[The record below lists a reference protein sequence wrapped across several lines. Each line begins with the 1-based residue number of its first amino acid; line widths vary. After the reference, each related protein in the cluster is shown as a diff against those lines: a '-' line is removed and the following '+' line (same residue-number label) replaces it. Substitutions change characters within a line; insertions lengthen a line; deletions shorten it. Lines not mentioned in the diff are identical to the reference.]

1 MDVEISEMLK
11 ILNDYEGNEKEIF
24 ELIQA
29 EAMVKYK
36 QCEEMIDTILNNKSK
51 TEKEKH
57 EAIMS
62 MIGHIF
68 TCGVSYGSV
77 QVPLAM
83 IKNRQS
89 SIH

>member
-1 MDVEISEMLK
+1 MGVEISEMLK

>member
-29 EAMVKYK
+29 EAMMKYK
-36 QCEEMIDTILNNKSK
+36 QCEEMIDTILNNKFR

-62 MIGHIF
+62 MIGHIL

-77 QVPLAM
+77 QVPLEM

>member
-24 ELIQA
+24 EQIQA

-36 QCEEMIDTILNNKSK
+36 QCEEMIDTILNNKFR

-68 TCGVSYGSV
+68 TCGVYYGSV
-77 QVPLAM
+77 QVPLEM

>member
-1 MDVEISEMLK
+1 MDAKVSEILRMLD
-11 ILNDYEGNEKEIF
+11 NYEGNEKEIF
-24 ELIQA
+24 EQIQA

-36 QCEEMIDTILNNKSK
+36 QCEEMIDTILNNKFR

-57 EAIMS
+57 EAIMR
-62 MIGHIF
+62 MIGDIF

-77 QVPLAM
+77 QVPLEM

>member
-29 EAMVKYK
+29 EAMMKYK
-36 QCEEMIDTILNNKSK
+36 QCEEMIDTILNNKFR

-62 MIGHIF
+62 MIGDIF

-77 QVPLAM
+77 QVPLEM

>member
-1 MDVEISEMLK
+1 MDSKVSEILRMLD
-11 ILNDYEGNEKEIF
+11 NYEGNEKELF
-24 ELIQA
+24 EMIQA

-36 QCEEMIDTILNNKSK
+36 QCEDMIDTILNNKSR

-62 MIGHIF
+62 MIEHIF

-77 QVPLAM
+77 QVPLVM
-83 IKNRQS
+83 IKNRQLS
-89 SIH
+89 TH

>member
-36 QCEEMIDTILNNKSK
+36 QCEEMIDTILNNKFR

-77 QVPLAM
+77 QVPLEM

>member
-1 MDVEISEMLK
+1 MDAKVSEILRML
-11 ILNDYEGNEKEIF
+11 NNYEGNEKEIF
-24 ELIQA
+24 EQIQA
-29 EAMVKYK
+29 EAMVKSK
-36 QCEEMIDTILNNKSK
+36 QCEEMIDTILNNKFR

-77 QVPLAM
+77 QVPLEM